1 MSIVNRVKAG
11 LSAASNMLSGKKA
24 ALKEKLAAEMQ
35 PAVDAQPTEAT
46 KEEAV
51 EQPVQPTLSKR
62 KAALSSALKKI
73 AHTKPARKIGSNSKL
88 PLQEQDQLQIAAV
101 EKRVR
106 RMKRSNGWS
115 AS

>member
-11 LSAASNMLSGKKA
+11 LSAASAMITGKSA
-24 ALKEKLAAEMQ
+24 TKEVQ
-35 PAVDAQPTEAT
+35 SAVDAQPTEAA

-51 EQPVQPTLSKR
+51 EQLVQPTPSNR
-62 KAALSSALKKI
+62 KAALAHALKKI
-73 AHTKPARKIGSNSKL
+73 AHTEPARKIGSNSKL
-88 PLQEQDQLQIAAV
+88 PLQEQDRLQIAAV